1 MWSGFLLVMSLI
13 TSVQELK
20 GMICND
26 KDTVLYRIPPE
37 LQCNGQEAK
46 HVKVKVEKKN
56 PRQYKGTAQSLQVIS
71 FKGTVNENFFGAK
84 AFSRKRTVKVLP
96 ESQYRE
102 MIQSRTCLLTEE
114 STGKPEYVCK
124 SKWTKS
130 MTTENVFCS
139 FKDGYVSKS
148 HSSHTISNL
157 GRVDNCRYGSGFCF
171 DTHDNIG
178 IISTPNV
185 QENEEYVLVGTHNA
199 SIISEHLL
207 IPALGLSFKINNDDD
222 DVFKKGFFKLTI

>member
-56 PRQYKGTAQSLQVIS
+56 LRQYKGTAQSLQVIS

-84 AFSRKRTVKVLP
+84 AFSRKRTVKVFP
-96 ESQYRE
+96 ESLYRE

-124 SKWTKS
+124 S
-130 MTTENVFCS
+130 
-139 FKDGYVSKS
+139 
-148 HSSHTISNL
+148 
-157 GRVDNCRYGSGFCF
+157 
-171 DTHDNIG
+171 
-178 IISTPNV
+178 
-185 QENEEYVLVGTHNA
+185 
-199 SIISEHLL
+199 
-207 IPALGLSFKINNDDD
+207 
-222 DVFKKGFFKLTI
+222 